1 MSIEQFL
8 KNITLEQLQEFIHLK
23 ELENNNIKTYSF
35 SKMRDSELTQLFDI
49 EQKINKNIF
58 NSWFDNDISVTK
70 DTYNFLVELLE
81 EEQEYI
87 SFYDEEDLKMRFLSP
102 ILLKV
107 NFKNTDFRDFYD
119 EKLVYKTEEFILNG
133 EVDFTISTSLRV
145 AKKPYFFIQEFKRAE
160 DYSNPRPQL
169 LAELI
174 AGVELNSWDSIK
186 GAYIVGAIWN
196 FVILQ
201 RVKKHTYNYYISQNF
216 DSTKI
221 DDLTDIYKNLL
232 FVKNEIIEMVKKGV

>member
-8 KNITLEQLQEFIHLK
+8 KNITLEQLQEFTRLK

-35 SKMRDSELTQLFDI
+35 SKMRDSELNQLFDI

-58 NSWFDNDISVTK
+58 NSWFDNDISITK
-70 DTYNFLVELLE
+70 DIYNFLEELLE
-81 EEQEYI
+81 EEKEYI

-232 FVKNEIIEMVKKGV
+232 FVKNEIIEMVKKGI

>member
-8 KNITLEQLQEFIHLK
+8 KNITLEQLQEFTRLK

-35 SKMRDSELTQLFDI
+35 SKMRDSELNQLFDI

-58 NSWFDNDISVTK
+58 NSWFDNDISITK
-70 DTYNFLVELLE
+70 DIYNFLEELLE
-81 EEQEYI
+81 EEKEYI

-107 NFKNTDFRDFYD
+107 NFKNSDFRDFYD

>member
-8 KNITLEQLQEFIHLK
+8 KNITLEQLQEFTRLK

-35 SKMRDSELTQLFDI
+35 SKMRDSELNQLFNI
-49 EQKINKNIF
+49 EQKINKKIF
-58 NSWFDNDISVTK
+58 NSWFDNNISITK
-70 DTYNFLVELLE
+70 DIYNFLEELLE
-81 EEQEYI
+81 EEKEYI

-107 NFKNTDFRDFYD
+107 NFKNADFRDFYD

-196 FVILQ
+196 FVILE

-221 DDLTDIYKNLL
+221 DDLTDIYKNLF

>member
-8 KNITLEQLQEFIHLK
+8 KHITLEQLQEFTRLK

-35 SKMRDSELTQLFDI
+35 SKMRDSELNQLFDI

-58 NSWFDNDISVTK
+58 NSWFDNDISITK
-70 DTYNFLVELLE
+70 DIYNFLEELLE
-81 EEQEYI
+81 EEKEYI

-107 NFKNTDFRDFYD
+107 NFKNSDFRDFYD

-232 FVKNEIIEMVKKGV
+232 FVKNEIIEMVKKGI

>member
-8 KNITLEQLQEFIHLK
+8 KNITLEQLQEFTRLK
-23 ELENNNIKTYSF
+23 ELENNNTKTYSF

-81 EEQEYI
+81 EEKEYI

-119 EKLVYKTEEFILNG
+119 EKLVYKTEEFILKG

-145 AKKPYFFIQEFKRAE
+145 AKKPYFFIQEFKRVE